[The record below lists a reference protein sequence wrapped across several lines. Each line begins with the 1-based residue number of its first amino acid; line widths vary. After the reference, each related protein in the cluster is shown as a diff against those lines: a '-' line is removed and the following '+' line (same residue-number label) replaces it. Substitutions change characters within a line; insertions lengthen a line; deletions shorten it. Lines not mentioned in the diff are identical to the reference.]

1 MTTRNQQVKMIAE
14 EIKESVRPLMAKWV
28 DDRVKYLLNTRTW
41 MQSDETQSAIDEKYN
56 KMKPIAGRYF
66 MRSDARNSVYE
77 NAGISKG
84 DKQLIAYYGQ
94 DDWLL
99 KAQKD
104 AEAKLLKIEVA
115 VFKKVTFDV
124 DTVEKIRI
132 IEGRDGYMEGSWK
145 LNNDKVFS
153 FETFYA
159 GGYNIQCLHVRTKY
173 KLK

>member
-1 MTTRNQQVKMIAE
+1 MSTRNQQVKTIAE
-14 EIKESVRPLMAKWV
+14 EIKESVRPLMVKWV
-28 DDRVKYLLNTRTW
+28 DDRIKYLLNLRTW
-41 MQSDETQSAIDEKYN
+41 MQSDETKAAIDEHYIE
-56 KMKPIAGRYF
+56 MKPLGGKYYN
-66 MRSDARNSVYE
+66 RSNARSSVYAK
-77 NAGISKG
+77 AGIGKG
-84 DKQLIAYYGQ
+84 DEQLIAYYGQ

-124 DTVEKIRI
+124 DTVEKINI
-132 IEGRDGYMEGSWK
+132 TEGRDGYMEGSWK

>member
-1 MTTRNQQVKMIAE
+1 MTRNQQVKTIAE

-28 DDRVKYLLNTRTW
+28 DDRIVYLLKSRTW
-41 MQSDETQSAIDEKYN
+41 MQSQSTQTLIDDKYFEC
-56 KMKPIAGRYF
+56 KGFSKYF
-66 MRSDARNSVYE
+66 MRSDARRMVYSQ
-77 NAGISKG
+77 AGIGKG
-84 DKQLIAYYGQ
+84 DQQLIAYYGQ
-94 DDWLL
+94 DDWLI

-104 AEAKLLKIEVA
+104 AEQKLLKIEVA
-115 VFKKVTFDV
+115 VFKKVNFDV
-124 DTVEKIRI
+124 DSVEKLSIT
-132 IEGRDGYMEGSWK
+132 EGRDGYMEGAWK